1 MPRGVG
7 VRVPLSAQ
15 KRSITGRFFASK
27 GPRTSGSASGD
38 LSSVGGDALRCN
50 ATMVMG

>member
-15 KRSITGRFFASK
+15 KRSITGRFFAYK
-27 GPRTSGSASGD
+27 GTRTDCGGSGD

>member
-27 GPRTSGSASGD
+27 GTRTDCGGSAIGSGEHFAMQPRKAN
-38 LSSVGGDALRCN
+38 G
-50 ATMVMG
+50 